1 MTTTPQYLKEHNETP
16 QKPPGPKAGMWS
28 LRYLDPMTGVRLR
41 FNKTIRQLYSDFP
54 EVLPPGTE
62 FPGFD
67 LETTDGNRI
76 NTADLRGKKHLV
88 LMTGAIT

>member
-54 EVLPPGTE
+54 GDLIGVDTAHFLPIDRDDAP
-62 FPGFD
+62 
-67 LETTDGNRI
+67 
-76 NTADLRGKKHLV
+76 
-88 LMTGAIT
+88 